1 MSAEQFCLSMIS
13 AHSNPQVCSS
23 IVGSVMQGTCVG
35 GPTGMSL
42 LFHSLPLKVTRL
54 SQPSS
59 SLPACRSTEL
69 PECGVQMTCLVE
81 PRETILE

>member
-1 MSAEQFCLSMIS
+1 
-13 AHSNPQVCSS
+13 
-23 IVGSVMQGTCVG
+23 
-35 GPTGMSL
+35 MSL

-81 PRETILE
+81 PRETILESRLLLHAVGSICSQKKTMFV